1 MRNASKGAM
10 ENASERAAKERCEDG
25 PRDRTS
31 KAREKHHQ
39 GQEHVGHRHRVHRY
53 KSTDTGSERAASYS
67 ALPRVRRLVF
77 TDTTLLIP
85 AEAQYFFTHH
95 RRDTS
100 RAAQPSGEPQHK
112 LHRYNSTDTGSERTI
127 PAANYSRSL

>member
-39 GQEHVGHRHRVHRY
+39 GQEHVGHRHRVH
-53 KSTDTGSERAASYS
+53 
-67 ALPRVRRLVF
+67 RRLVF

-127 PAANYSRSL
+127 PAANYSRSLQYI